1 MVRCG
6 TLPLRLFALE
16 SGAHLAYG
24 EELVSMRFEKAA
36 RVSNERLGSADVVGH
51 DGRVLFRTLERER
64 GRCIFQLGTGD
75 GASALRAAEL
85 VARDVAAVD
94 LNMGCP
100 KKFSTSGGM
109 GAALLREPDKAAG
122 GRTFGAAVARE
133 LAGDYAEELAGWASG
148 AAGAATLLRLLAGHG
163 EGQVPGSR
171 ARTILRCIMRYS
183 SLSMISSSAL
193 KLAAVHSW
201 SSACFT
207 FGCCMSFTR
216 WLTLSSV

>member
-1 MVRCG
+1 MAGQPPTPRHACCFAAGAADAGDRRAKYAGANVLAPMVRCG

-24 EELVSMRFEKAA
+24 EELVSMRVENAA

-109 GAALLREPDKAAG
+109 GAALLREPE
-122 GRTFGAAVARE
+122 R
-133 LAGDYAEELAGWASG
+133 AEDILKTLRRNLP
-148 AAGAATLLRLLAGHG
+148 ATCGVSCKIRLLDGA
-163 EGQVPGSR
+163 PR
-171 ARTILRCIMRYS
+171 ARDARAVRRHQPRQRADRGTRR
-183 SLSMISSSAL
+183 AP
-193 KLAAVHSW
+193 AAARPPSRRH
-201 SSACFT
+201 
-207 FGCCMSFTR
+207 R
-216 WLTLSSV
+216 R